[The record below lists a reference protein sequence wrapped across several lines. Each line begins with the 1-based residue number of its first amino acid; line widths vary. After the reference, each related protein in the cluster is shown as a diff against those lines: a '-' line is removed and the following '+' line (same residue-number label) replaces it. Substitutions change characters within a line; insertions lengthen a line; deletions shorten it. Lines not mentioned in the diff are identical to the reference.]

1 MKGKTIKFWITGM
14 LLALTVFGA
23 AACTV
28 PETEDPGEAKP
39 PAEEETEEPIT
50 VTAEDLNR
58 YATESGTIWEF
69 LQRFYTDTIVYK
81 DIDGTY
87 RYEPVNFDLPL
98 SDYNWDNLVQ
108 LEEAHKEL
116 EYVEGGKTLSIKG
129 IDISKYQKTIDW
141 KKVAADGVKY
151 AIIRVGYR
159 GYDQGG
165 LIEDDLFDANVKG
178 ALQNDVAVGV
188 YFVSQAITVEEAIQ
202 EAEFVLDN
210 IRAYNI
216 TWPVVLDLEDAASKD
231 ARTANLT
238 KEEHTDFAIAFC
250 ETIKEAGYTPMLYS
264 NIRWFMEELD
274 LERLAEYDK
283 WLAQYFN
290 RPFFPYALQ
299 MWQYTSSGRVD
310 GITGNVDLNLCFTDY
325 SGQDR
330 DESGE

>member
-28 PETEDPGEAKP
+28 PETEDLGEAKP

-116 EYVEGGKTLSIKG
+116 EYVEDGKTVSIKG
-129 IDISKYQKTIDW
+129 IDVSKYQKSIDW
-141 KKVAADGVKY
+141 KKVAADGVQY

-178 ALQNDVAVGV
+178 ALQNNIAVGV

-274 LERLAEYDK
+274 LERLTDYDK

-325 SGQDR
+325 SDPDR
-330 DESGE
+330 DESAE